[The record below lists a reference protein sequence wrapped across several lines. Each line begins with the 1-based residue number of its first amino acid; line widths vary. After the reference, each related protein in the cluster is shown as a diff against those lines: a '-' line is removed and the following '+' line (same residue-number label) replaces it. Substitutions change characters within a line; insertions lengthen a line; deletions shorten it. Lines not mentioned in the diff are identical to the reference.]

1 VGPWGFVG
9 RTDELRRVSD
19 AAAGLSGRGLIV
31 SGTAGIGK
39 TRLLREG
46 VAALSRERFAVL
58 TASANAA
65 TAGLPFGG
73 LAQVL
78 PVDQPVGLSP
88 AGLLRWAV
96 ESLHQQAAG
105 RPIVFAIDDAH
116 LLDPVSATLVYL
128 VARSGSPTGLG
139 GGAAPPGGRPV
150 SDRAIVLATLRN
162 GEQVPEFIR
171 ALWTEDLVDHIELRP
186 LTAAETGDLLRE
198 MLDGPVDSASVDRLW
213 RLSAGNALLLRELVI
228 AARTGGELTTAY
240 GLWRWTGRLELA
252 PSLTDLIDVRVGAL
266 TNEIRT
272 VLELVA
278 FGEPIGLRLLE
289 QATDPASV
297 ELAEERG
304 LIRVLREDRRTT
316 VRLGHPLYGEVV
328 RRGCPVTRR
337 HRLLAHLADLVA
349 KAGARRREDL
359 LRVAVWRLDSDTAQD
374 GQLLLD
380 AAQYAFSSFDIP
392 LAVRLASASVEAGGG
407 YEAAELLAT
416 LLMFADQPEK
426 ALDVL
431 ETVHDE
437 LTNDLRRSRWLAVH
451 SLLSYWG
458 LNRLETR
465 ERLRAGAEEIADA
478 GHRAWVTAFQAIMHL
493 HGLESD
499 EALRLA
505 HSVLDRQAAAPA
517 SRALARSAIAHLQAL
532 RGQVLAS
539 ARTVAAIDADAA
551 QWRGDAPYFQVAV
564 ELARGTGLILAGN
577 VAAVDVIVAAEYAG
591 LADAGDFRLG
601 SGYLTLLRA
610 QAGRMRGQLSQALR
624 CGLQASAI
632 LATST
637 PFASL
642 ANAERA
648 HVAALMGDRGHAV
661 EALAESDRAYAESM
675 AIFYPFREQAR
686 CWVQACTG
694 DLPRAADGLRG
705 LLERLRTD
713 GFTGHEAHV
722 LYDLVRLGYASETL
736 TRFGELAGILEVDL
750 VALFAKHARAAAAED
765 GPALLAVADEL
776 AARQLH
782 LYAVEAAAM
791 AVSSLRTTRSAAR
804 GAALEK
810 LAALRADCPDA
821 ATPALRLRPP
831 HLTERE
837 RQIARLAAAGVSS
850 KRIGDELYLSART
863 VDNHLLRVYA
873 KLGVGGRTELA
884 AALAALPD

>member
-1 VGPWGFVG
+1 MGPWGFVG
-9 RTDELRRVSD
+9 RTDELRRLSD
-19 AAAGLSGRGLIV
+19 AATGISGRGLIV

-65 TAGLPFGG
+65 TSGLPFGG

-96 ESLHQQAAG
+96 DALHQQAAG

-128 VARSGSPTGLG
+128 VARSGQAG
-139 GGAAPPGGRPV
+139 GTAPQSGRPQ

-162 GEQVPEFIR
+162 GEHVPESIR
-171 ALWTEDLVDHIELRP
+171 SLWTEDLVDHIELHA
-186 LTAAETGDLLRE
+186 LTASDTADLLRE

-252 PSLTDLIDVRVGAL
+252 PSLTDLIDVRIGGL

-304 LIRVLREDRRTT
+304 LIRVLRDDRRTT

-337 HRLLAHLADLVA
+337 HRLLAHLADLVT

-374 GQLLLD
+374 SALLLD
-380 AAQYAFSSFDIP
+380 ATRYAFSSYDIP
-392 LAVRLASASVEAGGG
+392 LAVRLATASVETGGG

-426 ALDVL
+426 ALEVL
-431 ETVHDE
+431 ETVRDE
-437 LTNDLRRSRWLAVH
+437 LTDDLRRSRWLAVY

-458 LNRLETR
+458 LNRLQTR
-465 ERLRAGAEEIADA
+465 ERLRAGTEEITDA
-478 GHRAWVTAFQAIMHL
+478 GHRSWVLAFLAIMSL
-493 HGLESD
+493 HGLLTD

-505 HSVLDRQAAAPA
+505 HNVLDRQAAAPA
-517 SRALARSAIAHLQAL
+517 SRALAQSVIAHLQAL
-532 RGQVLAS
+532 RGRVVTS
-539 ARTVAAIDADAA
+539 ARTVAAIDADSA
-551 QWRGDAPYFQVAV
+551 QWRGDAPYFQLAV
-564 ELARGTGLILAGN
+564 DLARGTGLVLAGN

-610 QAGRMRGQLSQALR
+610 QAGRLRGQLGEALR

-632 LATST
+632 LATSV

-648 HVAALMGDRGHAV
+648 HVAALMGDRTHAA
-661 EALAESDRAYAESM
+661 EAMAESDRSYAESM
-675 AIFYPFREQAR
+675 LILYPFREQAR
-686 CWVQACTG
+686 CWVKACAG
-694 DLPRAADGLRG
+694 DVAGAADGLRE
-705 LLERLRTD
+705 LVDRLRAD
-713 GFTGHEAHV
+713 GFAGHEAHA
-722 LYDLVRLGYASETL
+722 LYDLVRLGYADETL
-736 TRFGELAGILEVDL
+736 TRLDELTRVVEGDL
-750 VALFAKHARAAAAED
+750 IALFWAHARAAAAED
-765 GPALLAVADEL
+765 GPALLAVADEF
-776 AARQLH
+776 AVRQLH
-782 LYAVEAAAM
+782 LYAFEAAAM
-791 AVSSLRTTRSAAR
+791 AVSSMRLKRSATR

-831 HLTERE
+831 HLTDRE

-873 KLGVGGRTELA
+873 KLGIGGRTELA